1 MGEKIF
7 EKFLG
12 IERRKWE
19 RWRDDGLYGLKNF
32 FGEGVDKNGLQVYIK
47 QA

>member
-1 MGEKIF
+1 MGGKIF
-7 EKFLG
+7 EKFLE
-12 IERRKWE
+12 IERQKRE
-19 RWRDDGLYGLKNF
+19 RWRHDGLYGLKNF